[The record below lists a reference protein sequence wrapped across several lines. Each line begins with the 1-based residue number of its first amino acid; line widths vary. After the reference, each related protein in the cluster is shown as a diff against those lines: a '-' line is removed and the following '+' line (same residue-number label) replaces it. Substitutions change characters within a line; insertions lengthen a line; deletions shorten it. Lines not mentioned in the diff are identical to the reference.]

1 MAISIISNFGI
12 FSRYLIQRTFIIS
25 FLVLLVFAALDCI
38 FLVIAEME
46 DISSTYNFNQLLNYV
61 MGTLPHRA
69 STYLEGSCLLGLLIS
84 MSISQQE
91 GNLGIMRSGGFSPL
105 RISIISSIGAIVM
118 ILIFLVSD
126 ELYFK
131 DISMNAEIEKNFIT
145 SNSETKKNIRANWIE
160 DEGTY
165 LQYFIKDSETLYDVS
180 IVKIKND
187 KALYSANASEA
198 LIEENSIKFSQ
209 PFIYKNF
216 EDSKISYQKIPFK
229 FPKVLQLSSPNIKNI
244 KLRDQLDYLKNL
256 DITKDGSFKSDLE
269 KNIYKTFLLPISALA
284 IMLLAGSLMFGSLR
298 ESTMG
303 TKIIFGVI
311 GGFVYGVIQ
320 DLTVSIFITYSLNIL
335 FAVLFP
341 ILLIVVLSLIFYKK
355 I

>member
-1 MAISIISNFGI
+1 MVISMISNFGI

-25 FLVLLVFAALDCI
+25 CMVLLIFIVLDCI
-38 FLVIAEME
+38 FLVIAEVE
-46 DISSTYNFNQLLNYV
+46 DISSAYNFSHLLNYV
-61 MGTLPHRA
+61 FGTLPHRA
-69 STYLEGSCLLGLLIS
+69 LTYLEGSCLLGLLIS

-105 RISIISSIGAIVM
+105 RISIVSSIGAIGM

-126 ELYFK
+126 ELFFK
-131 DISMNAEIEKNFIT
+131 DMSMKAEVQKNLIT
-145 SNSETKKNIRANWIE
+145 SSSQNKTNVSANWIE
-160 DEGTY
+160 DDGTY
-165 LQYFIKDSETLYDVS
+165 LQYFIKDSETLYDIS

-187 KALYSANASEA
+187 KVLYSTSSNKAYI
-198 LIEENSIKFSQ
+198 LENSIKLSE
-209 PFIYKNF
+209 PFIFKNF
-216 EDSKISYQKIPFK
+216 ENSEVSYQEIPFQ

-244 KLRDQLDYLKNL
+244 KLTDQLDIFRKLNTVKV
-256 DITKDGSFKSDLE
+256 SAFKSDLE
-269 KNIYKTFLLPISALA
+269 KNIYKTLLLPISALA

-298 ESTMG
+298 ESAMG

-311 GGFVYGVIQ
+311 GGFIYGVIQ

-335 FAVLFP
+335 VSIILP
-341 ILLIVVLSLIFYKK
+341 ILFVLGSCIFFYRK

>member
-1 MAISIISNFGI
+1 MISNFGI
-12 FSRYLIQRTFIIS
+12 FARYLIQRTFFIS
-25 FLVLLVFAALDCI
+25 CLVLLIFIALDCI

-46 DISSTYNFNQLLNYV
+46 DISSEYNFNKLLNYV
-61 MGTLPHRA
+61 LGTLPHRA
-69 STYLEGSCLLGLLIS
+69 LTYLEGSCLLGLLIS

-105 RISIISSIGAIVM
+105 RISIVSSIGAIGM

-131 DISMNAEIEKNFIT
+131 DISMKAEVQKNLIT
-145 SNSETKKNIRANWIE
+145 SSSQNKTNVSANWIE
-160 DEGTY
+160 DNGTY
-165 LQYFIKDSETLYDVS
+165 LQYFFKDSEILYDIS

-187 KALYSANASEA
+187 KVLYSTSSNKAYIS
-198 LIEENSIKFSQ
+198 ENSIKLSE
-209 PFIYKNF
+209 PFVFKNF
-216 EDSKISYQKIPFK
+216 ENSGVSYQEIPFQ

-244 KLRDQLDYLKNL
+244 KLIDQLDILRSLNTAKV
-256 DITKDGSFKSDLE
+256 SRFKSDLE
-269 KNIYKTFLLPISALA
+269 KNIYKTLLLPISALA

-298 ESTMG
+298 ESPMG

-341 ILLIVVLSLIFYKK
+341 ILLIVVLTLIFYKK

>member
-1 MAISIISNFGI
+1 
-12 FSRYLIQRTFIIS
+12 
-25 FLVLLVFAALDCI
+25 
-38 FLVIAEME
+38 
-46 DISSTYNFNQLLNYV
+46 
-61 MGTLPHRA
+61 
-69 STYLEGSCLLGLLIS
+69 
-84 MSISQQE
+84 
-91 GNLGIMRSGGFSPL
+91 
-105 RISIISSIGAIVM
+105 
-118 ILIFLVSD
+118 
-126 ELYFK
+126 
-131 DISMNAEIEKNFIT
+131 MNAEIEKNFIT

-256 DITKDGSFKSDLE
+256 NTTKDDSFKSDLE
-269 KNIYKTFLLPISALA
+269 KNIYKTLLLPISAL
-284 IMLLAGSLMFGSLR
+284 
-298 ESTMG
+298 
-303 TKIIFGVI
+303 
-311 GGFVYGVIQ
+311 
-320 DLTVSIFITYSLNIL
+320 
-335 FAVLFP
+335 
-341 ILLIVVLSLIFYKK
+341 SLIH

>member
-1 MAISIISNFGI
+1 
-12 FSRYLIQRTFIIS
+12 
-25 FLVLLVFAALDCI
+25 
-38 FLVIAEME
+38 
-46 DISSTYNFNQLLNYV
+46 
-61 MGTLPHRA
+61 
-69 STYLEGSCLLGLLIS
+69 
-84 MSISQQE
+84 
-91 GNLGIMRSGGFSPL
+91 MRSGGFSPL
-105 RISIISSIGAIVM
+105 RISIISSIGAIGM

-145 SNSETKKNIRANWIE
+145 SNSDTKKNIRANWIE

-180 IVKIKND
+180 IVKTKND
-187 KALYSANASEA
+187 KALYSAYASEA
-198 LIEENSIKFSQ
+198 LIEENSIKLSQ
-209 PFIYKNF
+209 PFDYKNF
-216 EDSKISYQKIPFK
+216 EDSNVSYQKIPFK

-256 DITKDGSFKSDLE
+256 EITKDGSFKSDLE
-269 KNIYKTFLLPISALA
+269 KNIYKTLLLPISALA

-311 GGFVYGVIQ
+311 GGFIYGVIQ

-335 FAVLFP
+335 VSIILP
-341 ILLIVVLSLIFYKK
+341 ILFVLGSCIFFYRK

>member
-1 MAISIISNFGI
+1 MASSMISNFGI

-25 FLVLLVFAALDCI
+25 CLVLLIFIALDCI

-46 DISSTYNFNQLLNYV
+46 DISSEYNFNQLLRYV
-61 MGTLPHRA
+61 LGTSPHSA
-69 STYLEGSCLLGLLIS
+69 LTYLEGSCLLGMLIS

-105 RISIISSIGAIVM
+105 RISIVSSIGAIGM

-126 ELYFK
+126 ELFFK
-131 DISMNAEIEKNFIT
+131 DMSMKAEVQKNLIT
-145 SNSETKKNIRANWIE
+145 SSSQNKTNVSANWIE
-160 DEGTY
+160 DDGTY
-165 LQYFIKDSETLYDVS
+165 LQYFIKDSETLYDIS

-187 KALYSANASEA
+187 KVLYSTSSNKAYIS
-198 LIEENSIKFSQ
+198 ENSITLAE
-209 PFIYKNF
+209 PFIFKNF
-216 EDSKISYQKIPFK
+216 ENSEVSFQEIPFQ

-244 KLRDQLDYLKNL
+244 KLTDQLDIFRKLNTAKV
-256 DITKDGSFKSDLE
+256 SRFKSDLE
-269 KNIYKTFLLPISALA
+269 KNIYKTLLLPISALA

-298 ESTMG
+298 ESAMG

-311 GGFVYGVIQ
+311 GGFIYGVIQ

-341 ILLIVVLSLIFYKK
+341 ILLVLVLSLIFYKK

>member
-1 MAISIISNFGI
+1 MANSIISNFGI

-25 FLVLLVFAALDCI
+25 FLVLLVFIALDFI

-46 DISSTYNFNQLLNYV
+46 DISSAYNFSQLLNYV

-69 STYLEGSCLLGLLIS
+69 SIYLEGSCLLGLLIS

-91 GNLGIMRSGGFSPL
+91 GNLGSMRSGGFSPL
-105 RISIISSIGAIVM
+105 RISIISSIGAIGM

-145 SNSETKKNIRANWIE
+145 SNSDTKKNIRANWIE

-180 IVKIKND
+180 IVKTKND
-187 KALYSANASEA
+187 KALYSAYASEA
-198 LIEENSIKFSQ
+198 LIEENSIKLSQ
-209 PFIYKNF
+209 PFVYKNF
-216 EDSKISYQKIPFK
+216 EDSNVSYQKIPFK

-256 DITKDGSFKSDLE
+256 EITKDGSFKSDLE
-269 KNIYKTFLLPISALA
+269 KNIYKTLLLPISALA

-298 ESTMG
+298 ESAMG

-335 FAVLFP
+335 VSIILP
-341 ILLIVVLSLIFYKK
+341 ILFVLGSCIFFYRK